1 MVPTLLNFLNKDKY
15 TTVRPEECSFH
26 QTDDRV
32 SSNLLI
38 KICSK
43 ANNLKIPGIIDVT
56 GISNAFLTICDHQ
69 GVYPEIRTSNT
80 SQVSSSIYPSK
91 RDGN

>member
-1 MVPTLLNFLNKDKY
+1 MVPTLLNFLNKDKH
-15 TTVRPEECSFH
+15 TAVRPEECCLRGCCH

-80 SQVSSSIYPSK
+80 S
-91 RDGN
+91 